1 MAYSNFGSECVC
13 GNNRPVPTINYLQ
26 GSQTPSKWFKQS
38 RGEKFLTRQER
49 FELFEKK
56 TAKVY
61 KEETDQELGKNT
73 RGVVYVYMAQYPYTF
88 EVEVNPTPDSRFEK
102 MAVYDEKKNV
112 RGVETFFASRTYW
125 LEEGKVQVILD
136 PEAVLLQQNCDHA
149 ARFIAGKNG
158 MLSPEYKGI
167 FWVKFAQRKR
177 PYRVY
182 KIDDK
187 CIVMN
192 LLNGAIFVIDDT
204 FEMEQI
210 VDSKFHVEEIIL
222 EKIGSSGNIRRF

>member
-1 MAYSNFGSECVC
+1 MANFGSECVC

-61 KEETDQELGKNT
+61 KEETDQELCKNT

-102 MAVYDEKKNV
+102 MAVYDEKKTV
-112 RGVETFFASRTYW
+112 RGVETFFASKTYW

-136 PEAVLLQQNCDHA
+136 PETVLLQQNCDHA

-167 FWVKFAQRKR
+167 FWISFSRLKR

-182 KIDDK
+182 EAGDK
-187 CIVMN
+187 LVVMN
-192 LLNGAIFVIDDT
+192 LLNGSIFIIDAKQD
-204 FEMEQI
+204 MEPIEEQR
-210 VDSKFHVEEIIL
+210 FHVEEISMEIN
-222 EKIGSSGNIRRF
+222 SSGNARKF